1 MITTLLLLCTM
12 QCPDHAAHMA
22 QQNAQA
28 QGQTNGQTNGQTD
41 GQTDSQT
48 DGHHGHAATVDG
60 NHDSFGMSH
69 DATTHHFRILDDGGA
84 IELTANDANDAK
96 SIEAIRAHLRTVAA
110 DFAKNDFAKPQ
121 FVHGTMPD
129 GAETMK
135 AKVQF
140 IAYRY
145 EELPQ
150 GGRVRMTTKDADAL
164 DAIHRFMK
172 FQIGEHR
179 TGD

>member
-22 QQNAQA
+22 QH
-28 QGQTNGQTNGQTD
+28 NGQATGQNNGQA
-41 GQTDSQT
+41 DSPH
-48 DGHHGHAATVDG
+48 DHAASVDG

-129 GAETMK
+129 GADTMK

-140 IAYRY
+140 IVYRY

-150 GGRVRMTTKDADAL
+150 GGRVRMTTKDPAAR

-172 FQIGEHR
+172 FQSTEHR

>member
-1 MITTLLLLCTM
+1 MITTLLLLCAM

-22 QQNAQA
+22 QQNGQAGAQH
-28 QGQTNGQTNGQTD
+28 D
-41 GQTDSQT
+41 
-48 DGHHGHAATVDG
+48 HAATIDG

-69 DATTHHFRILDDGGA
+69 AATTHHFRILDDGGA
-84 IELTANDANDAK
+84 IELTANDVNDTK

-110 DFAKNDFAKPQ
+110 DFTKNDFAKPQ

-129 GAETMK
+129 GVETMK
-135 AKVQF
+135 AKSQAIV
-140 IAYRY
+140 YRY

-150 GGRVRMTTKDADAL
+150 GGRVRITTKDAAARDAV
-164 DAIHRFMK
+164 HRFLK